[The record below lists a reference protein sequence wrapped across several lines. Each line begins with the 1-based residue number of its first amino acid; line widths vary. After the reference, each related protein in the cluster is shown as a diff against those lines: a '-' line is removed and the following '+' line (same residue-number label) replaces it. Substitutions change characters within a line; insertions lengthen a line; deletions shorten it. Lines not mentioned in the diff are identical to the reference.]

1 MSAALEMA
9 TPSTLPARVASA
21 RAGVDR
27 GITGTTLGL
36 GWFAL
41 NVLACFVGG
50 AKLVTLAFPA
60 GAVLMALGLL
70 FLRRWNSYLVFTIIM
85 WFTSNELRRFVDWKT
100 TYHAQSPV
108 ILTAALVSL
117 VALPWALLARRR
129 VRKET
134 MNLFSIALACMAYA
148 ALVGIVRNG
157 PVAAAVD
164 IFYLIGPLTTGLFV
178 LKVIEDDAQLRRII
192 RSVAIWGAMLMGGY
206 GIIQFLILPPWDK
219 AWLVGSAVTNL
230 GNPTPGDFRT
240 FSTLSTT
247 GPLGQVLAALLLI
260 AVAEKRIPRQFLA
273 MGLGLVCLGTT
284 LVRAGWIGLL
294 LGMVLLF
301 VLGRTKI
308 MRMGAVIAILLAGLI
323 VLGGPIIDRIEGR
336 ASKTTSQTTD
346 DTSLQKRIQFQT
358 RIAPEVL
365 SDPVGLGFGAT
376 GRATDLHSGDFTDPK
391 YHNFD
396 SGLFE
401 SWARYGVIG
410 GSLLLGSLV
419 VATAKAVRRAR
430 RTDLTDACL
439 AAAALALTFGIV
451 FTDTTRA
458 VYGVMLWI
466 CLATLGRIR
475 RPAPAAEVRA

>member
-1 MSAALEMA
+1 M
-9 TPSTLPARVASA
+9 
-21 RAGVDR
+21 
-27 GITGTTLGL
+27 
-36 GWFAL
+36 
-41 NVLACFVGG
+41 
-50 AKLVTLAFPA
+50 
-60 GAVLMALGLL
+60 
-70 FLRRWNSYLVFTIIM
+70 
-85 WFTSNELRRFVDWKT
+85 
-100 TYHAQSPV
+100 
-108 ILTAALVSL
+108 SL

-178 LKVIEDDAQLRRII
+178 LKVIEDDEQLRRII

-410 GSLLLGSLV
+410 GERVSERLTHIS
-419 VATAKAVRRAR
+419 TAKAVRRAR

-466 CLATLGRIR
+466 CLATLGRTR